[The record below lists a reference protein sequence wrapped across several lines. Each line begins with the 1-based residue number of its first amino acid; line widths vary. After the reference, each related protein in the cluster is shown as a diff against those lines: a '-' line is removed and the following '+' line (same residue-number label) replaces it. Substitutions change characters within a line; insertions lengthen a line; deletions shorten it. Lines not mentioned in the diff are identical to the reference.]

1 MQMKSTSLKKSLLLL
16 SFLALGAC
24 ANLKSV
30 SVTRVPQDRSNP
42 ISSEAWG
49 WGFLGL
55 YFSNDFVD
63 EAVKELNSK
72 CENGRISGVMTKYT
86 SKFYLLWTTRTINA
100 SGYCLAEKSK

>member
-1 MQMKSTSLKKSLLLL
+1 MKSTSVKKLLLIL

-49 WGFLGL
+49 WGFLGI
-55 YFSNDFVD
+55 YFDNDFAN
-63 EAVKELNSK
+63 EAVKKLDSQ

-86 SKFYLLWTTRTINA
+86 SKFYFLWTTRTINA
-100 SGYCLAEKSK
+100 SGYCLAGNSK